1 MYDGVFHVPR
11 EVLHQL
17 MFANQDYECVAG
29 EGLNEK
35 EWPNVS
41 VLNW

>member
-1 MYDGVFHVPR
+1 MSR
-11 EVLHQL
+11 EYNHQL
-17 MFANQDYECVAG
+17 MLAYKDYERVVG

-35 EWPNVS
+35 ERPNVS